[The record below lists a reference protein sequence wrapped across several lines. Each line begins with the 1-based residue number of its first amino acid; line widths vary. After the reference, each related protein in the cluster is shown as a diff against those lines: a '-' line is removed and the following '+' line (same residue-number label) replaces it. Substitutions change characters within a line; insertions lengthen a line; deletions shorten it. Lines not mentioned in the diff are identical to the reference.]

1 MRAPVCRLSDIR
13 LPSGMTWVQ
22 TLSVKKNPHC
32 SSKRVG
38 DLDPGVVVYLSW
50 REREGGGGGRG
61 EGTVRPFDAEY
72 DVIVIII
79 ITFIYTR

>member
-1 MRAPVCRLSDIR
+1 MRAPVCRLSDIG

-22 TLSVKKNPHC
+22 TPSAKKNPHC

-38 DLDPGVVVYLSW
+38 DLDLGVVVYLSW
-50 REREGGGGGRG
+50 GEWGRGGGG

-72 DVIVIII
+72 DVIVIIT
-79 ITFIYTR
+79 ITFI

>member
-1 MRAPVCRLSDIR
+1 MRAPVCRLSDIG

-22 TLSVKKNPHC
+22 TPSVKKNPHC

-50 REREGGGGGRG
+50 GSGGGGG

-72 DVIVIII
+72 DVIVIIT

>member
-1 MRAPVCRLSDIR
+1 MGAPVCRLSDIG
-13 LPSGMTWVQ
+13 LPSGMRWVQ
-22 TLSVKKNPHC
+22 TPSAKKNPQC

-50 REREGGGGGRG
+50 RERR

-72 DVIVIII
+72 DVIAIVLII
-79 ITFIYTR
+79 ITFICTR

>member
-50 REREGGGGGRG
+50 REREGRG

>member
-1 MRAPVCRLSDIR
+1 MRAPVCRLSDIG

-22 TLSVKKNPHC
+22 TPSAKKNPHC

-50 REREGGGGGRG
+50 GEWGRGGG

-72 DVIVIII
+72 DVIVIIT
-79 ITFIYTR
+79 ITFI

>member
-1 MRAPVCRLSDIR
+1 MRAPVCRLSDIG

-22 TLSVKKNPHC
+22 TPSVKKNPHC

-50 REREGGGGGRG
+50 RERGGSGGRG

>member
-1 MRAPVCRLSDIR
+1 MRAPVCRLSDIG

-22 TLSVKKNPHC
+22 TPSAKKNPHC

-50 REREGGGGGRG
+50 GEWGGGGG

-72 DVIVIII
+72 DVIVIIT